1 MAFLPN
7 LTRRGNILVIS
18 GTNMASTEAGGE
30 FVTSERW
37 MQQLAST
44 MNLSKQ
50 ARFPYFEVL
59 LKVELLQA
67 AAPKFDIVAHRISR

>member
-1 MAFLPN
+1 MNSLGCTAS
-7 LTRRGNILVIS
+7 VIS

-67 AAPKFDIVAHRISR
+67 AAPKFDSICLPCWRLTA

>member
-1 MAFLPN
+1 
-7 LTRRGNILVIS
+7 
-18 GTNMASTEAGGE
+18 
-30 FVTSERW
+30 
-37 MQQLAST
+37 MQQLASR